1 MLECLGG
8 LGKVFQAEIPRGVQV
23 FKTQIPQG
31 FRFLMLEF
39 IGVHVFQAGISQ
51 SGFQVFEAEI
61 PHGVLQQHV
70 PSTWGVRILNGIAH
84 SCGYMY
90 ANIFYQGDHKITKA
104 YQFKLPSQTDVLS
117 STAC

>member
-39 IGVHVFQAGISQ
+39 LGVLVFQAEVSQ
-51 SGFQVFEAEI
+51 SGVQVFEPGI
-61 PHGVLQQHV
+61 PHGVLLNNLYPRH
-70 PSTWGVRILNGIAH
+70 GV
-84 SCGYMY
+84 SGY
-90 ANIFYQGDHKITKA
+90 
-104 YQFKLPSQTDVLS
+104 
-117 STAC
+117 